1 MGFGDVY
8 SNKEL
13 TIPLIKFLVYWS
25 HGNINHKA
33 REITYKVIQQISE
46 AGFGQYLGVF
56 PQVAT
61 NVALPLH
68 IAALKVT
75 TDAISTTTSLISGH
89 SNYYQHLLSVGPAR
103 NALEGHANRITL
115 STVRFA
121 LSCMG
126 DHLCV
131 VAAAFPS

>member
-13 TIPLIKFLVYWS
+13 TIPLIEFLVYWS
-25 HGNINHKA
+25 HGDINRKA

-46 AGFGQYLGVF
+46 AGFGQHLGVF

-61 NVALPLH
+61 NVASPLH
-68 IAALKVT
+68 IAASKVT
-75 TDAISTTTSLISGH
+75 TDAISTTTSLISGC
-89 SNYYQHLLSVGPAR
+89 SNYYQHLLSAGRAR

-126 DHLCV
+126 DHLRV
-131 VAAAFPS
+131 VAAALPS

>member
-13 TIPLIKFLVYWS
+13 TIPLIEFLVYWS
-25 HGNINHKA
+25 HGDINHKA
-33 REITYKVIQQISE
+33 WEITYKVIQQINK
-46 AGFGQYLGVF
+46 AGFGQHLSVS

-61 NVALPLH
+61 NVTSPLH

-75 TDAISTTTSLISGH
+75 TDAISTMTSLISRC
-89 SNYYQHLLSVGPAR
+89 SNYYQHLLSVGPAQ
-103 NALEGHANRITL
+103 NALEGHMNRITL

-126 DHLCV
+126 DHLCI
-131 VAAAFPS
+131 VAATLPS